1 MNKIKLFIGGFALVA
16 VASVA
21 TIAYQSKGDG
31 GIVRDVVKNQ
41 VSQIETQTNPIV
53 TRLRDILAASGI
65 LGGVTNYDILGLG
78 DRSLTQASTT
88 QVTSGIDNSGVFEWS
103 DSQACADATS
113 TLASIVN
120 PFRAT
125 STVTHA
131 RIDVNESG
139 TTTALLSVGTTSAS
153 GIADPPVQPNL
164 INLWPVEYGK
174 KGTAITRISTTTPYV
189 GQAAVAYSSTT
200 VSQLVLGPYD
210 KVIFFASGTST
221 GATSFNY
228 NGGVVGGNNTFQC
241 RYSVK
246 ITR

>member
-16 VASVA
+16 VASIA
-21 TIAYQSKGDG
+21 TIAYQIKGDG
-31 GIVRDVVKNQ
+31 GIVRDTVKNQ
-41 VSQIETQTNPIV
+41 VSQIEAQTNPIV

-88 QVTSGIDNSGVFEWS
+88 QVTSGIDNNGVFEWA

-125 STVTHA
+125 STATYA
-131 RIDVNESG
+131 KIDVTEFG

-164 INLWPVEYGK
+164 INLWPIQYGK
-174 KGTAITRISTTTPYV
+174 KGTAVMRTGTSTPYV
-189 GQAAVAYSSTT
+189 GEATGVASTT

-210 KVIFFASGTST
+210 KIIFFASGTST